1 MLTFCDTINFGVI
14 YVRKLRILLVILRR
28 TKADKILLGM
38 ILFVFAAAFVIM
50 LTEPDITSYFDAL
63 WYCYTVIST
72 IGFGDITVT
81 TLISKIA
88 SVFLTVYSLFVIAIV
103 TGVVVSFYNQV
114 VQSQRDD
121 SVSMFVDKLER
132 LPELSK
138 EELEEISDKI
148 KKLR

>member
-1 MLTFCDTINFGVI
+1 M
-14 YVRKLRILLVILRR
+14 RKLRILLVILKR
-28 TKADKILLGM
+28 TKADKILFGL
-38 ILFVFAAAFVIM
+38 IAFLFIAAFAIFVS
-50 LTEPDITSYFDAL
+50 EPEITRYSDAL
-63 WYCYTVIST
+63 WYCYSVVST

-81 TLISKIA
+81 TFVAKA
-88 SVFLTVYSLFVIAIV
+88 FSVLLSVYAIFVIAIV
-103 TGVVVSFYNQV
+103 TGVVVSFYNQT

-138 EELEEISDKI
+138 EELEEISEKI